1 MYTQQPSALSFTGE
15 TDEVKRESETPIQD
29 SVLLSEKHLSPQCY
43 PWEDNLSS
51 SWVTDD
57 PIMSS
62 PALFPGWTNPNLSN
76 SISHC
81 GSVLLEVL
89 MQEPL
94 PTPWSVIVAFF
105 PTSST
110 KQLKCWVA
118 LDSPLLSLGNSQS
131 FQLREKVLS
140 IRHHLFFRFLLKD
153 LLVEWVVTVAKYIQQ
168 LYIPGHG
175 Y

>member
-1 MYTQQPSALSFTGE
+1 
-15 TDEVKRESETPIQD
+15 
-29 SVLLSEKHLSPQCY
+29 
-43 PWEDNLSS
+43 
-51 SWVTDD
+51 
-57 PIMSS
+57 MSS

-76 SISHC
+76 SYLSLWLGTIGGSHARATSYSLVC
-81 GSVLLEVL
+81 YSCL
-89 MQEPL
+89 
-94 PTPWSVIVAFF
+94 F

-131 FQLREKVLS
+131 FQLREKVCFPFTS
-140 IRHHLFFRFLLKD
+140 FFRFLLKD

-175 Y
+175 YWLTIGLSFQFLTNEKKILFSPCFITTKVELMLQYMFIL